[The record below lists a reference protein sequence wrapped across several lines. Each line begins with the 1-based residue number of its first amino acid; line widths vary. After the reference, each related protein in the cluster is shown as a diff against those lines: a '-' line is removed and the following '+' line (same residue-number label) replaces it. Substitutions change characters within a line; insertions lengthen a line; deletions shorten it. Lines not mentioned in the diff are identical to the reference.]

1 MLIECVE
8 TSHWLREAD
17 HPAITLPRWQ
27 QQVDL
32 LNEFYQ
38 AQASLVLQC
47 IDGEYQVVC
56 SRQHTDLNL
65 YAGTQFH
72 DASLTLAL
80 KAHTGYGL
88 LDLTKSQDPNS
99 HLARFNCL
107 LALPLYWSDGQAF
120 GILLICDS
128 QRNKHFQRL
137 LPLMENAKALIQ
149 AELKHLYLMQQIQM
163 MSVQDDLTCMLN
175 PYGFNLMAPRQLSLS
190 RRFGSHAGIVL
201 LQDMTPYKGVMEQ
214 SQGLRQLARVIH
226 HNMRDADVSARIEDG
241 LFAILAFVDSQAN
254 LESLTKRLLKQ
265 IAKEE
270 IKAEIAIGVS
280 FFTPTTHLAIE
291 PMVEAARQNLQ
302 ANRELK
308 QKHQGE
314 KA

>member
-1 MLIECVE
+1 MLLECAD
-8 TSHWLREAD
+8 TSLWLREAD

-38 AQASLVLQC
+38 AQASLVLQF

-72 DASLTLAL
+72 DASLTQAL
-80 KAHTGYGL
+80 KSHTAYGL
-88 LDLTKSQDPNS
+88 LDLTKSQDPKS
-99 HLARFNCL
+99 HLARFNSL
-107 LALPLYWSDGQAF
+107 LALPLYWSDGQPF
-120 GILLICDS
+120 GVMLICDS
-128 QRNKHFQRL
+128 QRSKHFQRL

-149 AELKHLYLMQQIQM
+149 AELKHLFLMQQIQM

-201 LQDMTPYKGVMEQ
+201 LQDMTSYKGVMEQ

-291 PMVEAARQNLQ
+291 PMVEAARQNLH

-308 QKHQGE
+308 QQGGV

>member
-1 MLIECVE
+1 MLLQCAE
-8 TSHWLREAD
+8 TSLWLRESG

-38 AQASLVLQC
+38 SKACIVLQH
-47 IDGEYQVVC
+47 IEGEYQVVC
-56 SRQHTDLNL
+56 SRQDTDLNL
-65 YAGTQFH
+65 YAGTLFH
-72 DASLTLAL
+72 DASLTQAL
-80 KAHTGYGL
+80 SAHTGYGL
-88 LDLTKSQDPNS
+88 LQFTSSQDSKS
-99 HLARFNCL
+99 HLAQFSQL
-107 LALPLYWSDGQAF
+107 LALPLYWSDGQPF
-120 GILLICDS
+120 GVILICDS
-128 QRNKHFQRL
+128 QRTKHFRRL
-137 LPLMENAKALIQ
+137 LPLLENSKALIQ
-149 AELKHLYLMQQIQM
+149 SELKHLFLMQQIQM

-201 LQDMTPYKGVMEQ
+201 LQDLTQYKGTLEQ

-241 LFAILAFVDSQAN
+241 LFAILAFVDNQAN
-254 LESLTKRLLKQ
+254 LDALTKRLLKQ

-280 FFTPTTHLAIE
+280 FFTPNTHLAIE

-302 ANRELK
+302 ASVIRQ
-308 QKHQGE
+308 QKNYT
-314 KA
+314 A